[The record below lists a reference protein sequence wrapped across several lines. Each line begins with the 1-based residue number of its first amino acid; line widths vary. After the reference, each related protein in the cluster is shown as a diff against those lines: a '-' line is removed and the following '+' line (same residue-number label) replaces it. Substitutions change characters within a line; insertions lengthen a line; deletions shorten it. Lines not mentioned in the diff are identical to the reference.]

1 MCMQMK
7 YTEIDLANAT
17 REQVQAEIARMTAL
31 SNEWKNEEQAVKLV
45 INGMYG
51 ALGNKWL
58 AYFNP
63 VVAETVTLQGQDLIK
78 FAERVMNA
86 YFNKFWHLDKELHEK
101 LGLTEVKEVKRPVN
115 IYSDTD
121 SVAADSQIMDKNLG
135 KISIEEFWH
144 TYAKMFGYS
153 KDLRDNE
160 IVLLDENIVQAE
172 NWDNDVKWSS
182 VKRIIRH
189 RVTKQKYRIET
200 EGGKSVVITNDHSCV
215 VIRDGHRI
223 KLKPAEINVETD
235 MVVCIYENQTIRTF
249 KLEKIKS
256 VEPIGE
262 FIDEYVYDLEMYEDP
277 KSKNDT
283 HTFVAND
290 ILVHNSCYISFEEVI
305 QSCDWQGKFD
315 SPKDLIIA
323 INKNRI
329 SEYLN
334 KQFDRYAEKFGTA
347 NFQDFEL
354 ETISES
360 GIWLAKK
367 KYILNKRWEDGID
380 IPTLTEIMYKGIE
393 LAQSSTPQFART
405 KLDWL
410 MRYILEK
417 KRDLSKRELT
427 QLLRKIKEEFR
438 MADPNDVSMGRS
450 VNDYAKYIRN
460 DSTGFEVADKTPIH
474 VRAAGYHNYL
484 LNQNAD
490 MKRKY
495 EMLKGGNKVKFYY
508 VKVSNDRENNVFAYT
523 PGNYPYE
530 FAPPIDYDLM
540 FEKSILDPI
549 NRVMVAFGM
558 GEIPPGLQIVTSVLD
573 F

>member
-121 SVAADSQIMDKNLG
+121 
-135 KISIEEFWH
+135 
-144 TYAKMFGYS
+144 
-153 KDLRDNE
+153 
-160 IVLLDENIVQAE
+160 
-172 NWDNDVKWSS
+172 
-182 VKRIIRH
+182 
-189 RVTKQKYRIET
+189 
-200 EGGKSVVITNDHSCV
+200 
-215 VIRDGHRI
+215 
-223 KLKPAEINVETD
+223 
-235 MVVCIYENQTIRTF
+235 
-249 KLEKIKS
+249 
-256 VEPIGE
+256 
-262 FIDEYVYDLEMYEDP
+262 
-277 KSKNDT
+277 
-283 HTFVAND
+283 
-290 ILVHNSCYISFEEVI
+290 SCYISFEEVI

>member
-1 MCMQMK
+1 M
-7 YTEIDLANAT
+7 
-17 REQVQAEIARMTAL
+17 QAEIARMTAL

-235 MVVCIYENQTIRTF
+235 MVVCIYTENSMYTDEH
-249 KLEKIKS
+249 KKI
-256 VEPIGE
+256 
-262 FIDEYVYDLEMYEDP
+262 D
-277 KSKNDT
+277 
-283 HTFVAND
+283 
-290 ILVHNSCYISFEEVI
+290 
-305 QSCDWQGKFD
+305 
-315 SPKDLIIA
+315 
-323 INKNRI
+323 
-329 SEYLN
+329 
-334 KQFDRYAEKFGTA
+334 
-347 NFQDFEL
+347 
-354 ETISES
+354 
-360 GIWLAKK
+360 
-367 KYILNKRWEDGID
+367 
-380 IPTLTEIMYKGIE
+380 
-393 LAQSSTPQFART
+393 
-405 KLDWL
+405 
-410 MRYILEK
+410 
-417 KRDLSKRELT
+417 
-427 QLLRKIKEEFR
+427 
-438 MADPNDVSMGRS
+438 
-450 VNDYAKYIRN
+450 
-460 DSTGFEVADKTPIH
+460 
-474 VRAAGYHNYL
+474 
-484 LNQNAD
+484 
-490 MKRKY
+490 
-495 EMLKGGNKVKFYY
+495 
-508 VKVSNDRENNVFAYT
+508 
-523 PGNYPYE
+523 
-530 FAPPIDYDLM
+530 
-540 FEKSILDPI
+540 
-549 NRVMVAFGM
+549 
-558 GEIPPGLQIVTSVLD
+558 
-573 F
+573 